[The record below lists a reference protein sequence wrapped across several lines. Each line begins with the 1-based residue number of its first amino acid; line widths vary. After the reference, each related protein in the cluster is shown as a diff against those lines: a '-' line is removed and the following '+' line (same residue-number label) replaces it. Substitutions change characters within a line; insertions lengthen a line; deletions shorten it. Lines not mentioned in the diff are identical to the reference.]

1 MKSLEELKKSIL
13 EDGVIDAAEV
23 KEIKAVI
30 YADGSIDREEA
41 DFLFELNDAVSGKD
55 NHSSWTDLFVEA
67 IASHVLDDEDS
78 NGSIDAEET
87 AYLVSQIQGD
97 GAIDA
102 TENALLLRLKA
113 AVGELPAGLNDLL
126 N

>member
-1 MKSLEELKKSIL
+1 MKSLEELKKDVL

-30 YADGSIDREEA
+30 YADGTIDRAEA

-55 NHSSWTDLFVEA
+55 NHSTWTDLFVA
-67 IASHVLDDEDS
+67 AVSSHVLDDDGS
-78 NGSIDAEET
+78 NGAIDAEEA
-87 AYLVSQIQGD
+87 AYLAGKIQGD
-97 GAIDA
+97 GQIDV
-102 TENALLLRLKA
+102 TERALLLRLKA
-113 AVGELPAGLNDLL
+113 AVGELPANLNNLL